1 MFDRQRQRS
10 RVTATLDRRDSGRKQ
25 QLSRVVALGLGE
37 AGLAAL
43 RNFFIALED
52 SADMAFVV
60 VQHGAPS
67 QPNRVPQLLREL
79 TDMPVVELKSR
90 STLAAD
96 HVYVAPPG
104 VAIELEAG
112 QLIGR
117 QLTEPNE
124 RRTVLDTLFRSLATT
139 VGVRSVGV
147 VLPGTGQDGALG
159 AQAIARAGGTTFNA
173 AQGGESPASAP
184 QASERERALGQ
195 ALLPFE
201 IAKSLLEQAGRVLP
215 VREHTAQVLQQS
227 LTLERE
233 HAALQRDTEQLQRE
247 KVALEQQLEEG
258 RAELKRARTR
268 SRLLLD
274 AEARAAHALAAGPV
288 GVVLLDAYGQVQ
300 GFGGVATQIYR
311 LTTDD
316 LGKPLSMIAH
326 TAHEMPALPSLAD
339 LRAGLMHEADVITPE
354 RWYLRRV
361 LATHHG
367 RHVVSGAF
375 GQRPSWGGM
384 VLLFLDVTEL
394 KSLEAAIRPEE
405 QWIRSITEGTPGVF
419 ADEGVTRLQ
428 RKV

>member
-10 RVTATLDRRDSGRKQ
+10 KVTATLDRRDSGRKQ

-37 AGLAAL
+37 AGLSAL

-52 SADMAFVV
+52 SADMAFVI

-67 QPNRVPQLLREL
+67 APNRVPQLLREL
-79 TDMPVVELKSR
+79 TDMPVVELKTR
-90 STLAAD
+90 STLAAN

-104 VAIELEAG
+104 VAIVLEAG
-112 QLIGR
+112 QLLGR

-124 RRTVLDTLFRSLATT
+124 RRTVLDQLFRSLATT
-139 VGVRSVGV
+139 IGTRSVGV

-173 AQGGESPASAP
+173 AQGGEIPASD
-184 QASERERALGQ
+184 RERVLGQ

-201 IAKSLLEQAGRVLP
+201 IAKALLEQSGHVLP
-215 VREHTAQVLQQS
+215 AREHTAQVLQQS
-227 LTLERE
+227 ITLERE
-233 HAALQRDTEQLQRE
+233 HVALQRETEQLQNE
-247 KVALEQQLEEG
+247 KQALEQQLNQV
-258 RAELKRARTR
+258 RAQLKRALTR
-268 SRLLLD
+268 STLLLD
-274 AEARAAHALAAGPV
+274 AEARAAHALSAGPV

-300 GFGGVATQIYR
+300 GFGGVASHIYR
-311 LTTDD
+311 ISTED
-316 LGKPLSMIAH
+316 LGKPLTAIAH
-326 TAHEMPALPSLAD
+326 TAHEMPALPNMAD
-339 LRAGLMHEADVITPE
+339 LRAGLMHEADVVTAE

-367 RHVVSGAF
+367 RHVVSSAF

-394 KSLEAAIRPEE
+394 KSLEAALRPEE
-405 QWIRSITEGTPGVF
+405 QWIRSLTDGAPELTQHV
-419 ADEGVTRLQ
+419 DEAVTRLQ

>member
-10 RVTATLDRRDSGRKQ
+10 RLTAKLDRGDSGRKQ

-37 AGLAAL
+37 SGLGAL
-43 RNFFIALED
+43 RNFFIALEE
-52 SADMAFVV
+52 SADMAFVI

-112 QLIGR
+112 QLLGR

-124 RRTVLDTLFRSLATT
+124 RRTVLDRLFRSLATT
-139 VGVRSVGV
+139 VGRRSVGV

-159 AQAIARAGGTTFNA
+159 AHAIARAGGTTFNA
-173 AQGGESPASAP
+173 AQSGEDSV
-184 QASERERALGQ
+184 SERERALGQ

-201 IAKSLLEQAGRVLP
+201 IAKALLEQTGHVLP
-215 VREHTAQVLQQS
+215 AREHTAQVLQQS
-227 LTLERE
+227 IELERE
-233 HAALQRDTEQLQRE
+233 HAALQRETEQLQRE
-247 KVALEQQLEEG
+247 KAALSQQLDDV
-258 RAELKRARTR
+258 RAQLKRALTR
-268 SRLLLD
+268 STLLLD
-274 AEARAAHALAAGPV
+274 AEARAAHALSAGPV
-288 GVVLLDAYGQVQ
+288 GVVLLDAYGHVQ
-300 GFGGVATQIYR
+300 GFGGVASQIYK
-311 LTTDD
+311 LGMDD
-316 LGKPLSMIAH
+316 LGKPLSSIAH
-326 TAHEMPALPSLAD
+326 TAHEMPPLPNLAD
-339 LRAGLMHEADVITPE
+339 LRAGLLHEADVITPE

-361 LATHHG
+361 LATQHG
-367 RHVVSGAF
+367 RHVLSGAF

-394 KSLEAAIRPEE
+394 KSLEAALRPEE
-405 QWIRSITEGTPGVF
+405 QWIRSLTDGTTARAPFV
-419 ADEGVTRLQ
+419 DEAVSRLQ